1 MGTTAQSQMLTF
13 LSLLGVTLALD
24 VSIFTDDYFFPVVSD
39 GETIKNFDARAHTHV
54 EDEFQSITKFDID
67 AMEGETFSL
76 PVIEIV
82 GAETTEALFPEDDV
96 LALEIDGD
104 SLFVDLYRQEE
115 EEYAYELAVIYKCFK
130 TGSRDIKVTIPYSQ
144 VDQVDNFFYE
154 ANATFA
160 WTKSCV
166 AGQDRIGFSIVTE
179 DDEAVVIDGVATD
192 EWRADAPT
200 NTVGPHDDS
209 TRFYIGVNE
218 GSQTYSA
225 PKVTV
230 SQPFLTVTVRGEAST
245 ANIVEFDDYD
255 DYDDGEFQML
265 EVIYKCLTFG
275 QAQLTLSY
283 DVSPFNPI
291 TFGWKKDCGGGIKL
305 GFDVATVDGTSA
317 KPDVVNNAETQ
328 EAWHPDTHV
337 AVVPKEEKSTTFFLR
352 MTGAEEVTQFGKPI
366 VTVKPAIF
374 KPRLAGDLGEGGIV
388 SAKVRTLEVIYN
400 CRKKGSAEVTMTIVL
415 PKYEMI
421 EFSWEKECGARVIT
435 APKVYTANQLMV
447 LFTMSSISV
456 IAVLVFVFLRFKKRR
471 SEKERARL
479 AALRAQEEVETY

>member
-1 MGTTAQSQMLTF
+1 MF
-13 LSLLGVTLALD
+13 TLAVLFIAAAHALD
-24 VSIFTDDYFFPVVSD
+24 VSIFTEDYYFPVVSD
-39 GETIKNFDARAHTHV
+39 GETIKNFDVKSHTHI
-54 EDEFQSITKFDID
+54 EDEYQSITKFDID
-67 AMEGETFSL
+67 AMEGESFS
-76 PVIEIV
+76 PPMIEIV
-82 GAETTEALFPEDDV
+82 GAKVSDALFPEDDV
-96 LALEIDGD
+96 IALEIDGD

-179 DDEAVVIDGVATD
+179 EDEAVVIDGAATD
-192 EWRADAPT
+192 EWSATAPV

-230 SQPFLTVTVRGEAST
+230 SQPFLTVQLRGEAST
-245 ANIVEFDDYD
+245 SNIVEFDDYD

-275 QAQLTLSY
+275 QAQVTLAY
-283 DVSPFNPI
+283 DISPFNPI
-291 TFGWKKDCGGGIKL
+291 KFGWKKDCGGGVQL
-305 GFDVATVDGTSA
+305 GFDVATREGVA
-317 KPDVVNNAETQ
+317 AAPDVVKNAETQ
-328 EAWHPDTHV
+328 EKWHPESHI
-337 AVVPKEEKSTTFFLR
+337 AVVPKEERSTVFYVR
-352 MTGAEEVTQFGKPI
+352 MTGVDEISQFGKPI
-366 VTVKPAIF
+366 VTVKPPIF

-388 SAKVRTLEVIYN
+388 SSTPKTLEVLYN
-400 CRKKGSAEVTMTIVL
+400 CRKKGTAEVTMSIVL
-415 PKYEMI
+415 PKYEMV
-421 EFSWEKECGARVIT
+421 EFSWEKECGARVVT
-435 APKVYTANQLMV
+435 APRTYTANQLLV
-447 LFTMSSISV
+447 LFCLSSL
-456 IAVLVFVFLRFKKRR
+456 AVLCTIGLVWGRFRR
-471 SEKERARL
+471 RRAERERARL
-479 AALRAQEEVETY
+479 AALRAQEEEADTEMY